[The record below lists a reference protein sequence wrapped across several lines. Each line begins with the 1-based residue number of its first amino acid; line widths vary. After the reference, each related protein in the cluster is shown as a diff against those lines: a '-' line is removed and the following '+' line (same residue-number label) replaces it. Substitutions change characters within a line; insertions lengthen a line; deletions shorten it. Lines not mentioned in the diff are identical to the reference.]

1 MLSMNLS
8 DIAILSIKG
17 SDYCCIISLISQNE
31 AINLMQNADMTI
43 KSRTS
48 QNIKNL
54 LSLKKMGKEVKPFHI
69 MLPKTSAYVKLNRF
83 NF

>member
-31 AINLMQNADMTI
+31 AINLMQNADMTV
-43 KSRTS
+43 KSGTS
-48 QNIKNL
+48 
-54 LSLKKMGKEVKPFHI
+54 
-69 MLPKTSAYVKLNRF
+69 
-83 NF
+83 

>member
-1 MLSMNLS
+1 
-8 DIAILSIKG
+8 
-17 SDYCCIISLISQNE
+17 
-31 AINLMQNADMTI
+31 MQNADMTI

-69 MLPKTSAYVKLNRF
+69 MLPKTSAYVKLNRC